1 MATPDTDRPAD
12 HARRPDAGPAG
23 SHGHGHDPG
32 PGHDHAHGHAPGH
45 GHAPSVGPAN
55 ERRVAIAA
63 LITGSFMLAEAVGGV
78 ISGSLA
84 LIADAGHMLT
94 DFASLGL
101 AWLGFRMARRP
112 ADARRTYGFDR
123 LQILAAFT
131 NGIALFFIAGW
142 IAVEAVGRLI
152 DPVAILGGTMLGIA
166 VAGLA
171 FNIAA
176 FLVLHGADRENL
188 NIRGA
193 LIHVLGDLLGSVAAI
208 AAALVIVL
216 TGWVPIDPILS
227 LLVAAI
233 LVRSAVLVTR
243 EAGHILL
250 EGAPRDRDVEAI
262 KTDLREH
269 IRGLAA
275 VEHVHLWSLTQSRQ
289 MATMHLLLDG
299 TRPQAEVVA
308 RVRHRLDDRFGIGH
322 ATIEV
327 TAGEAGE
334 AAR

>member
-1 MATPDTDRPAD
+1 MSRRTDLEGQGRAGGRGQR
-12 HARRPDAGPAG
+12 HAH
-23 SHGHGHDPG
+23 SHDHGHDH
-32 PGHDHAHGHAPGH
+32 GHDHAPTVD
-45 GHAPSVGPAN
+45 PSN
-55 ERRVAIAA
+55 EKRVATAA
-63 LITGSFMLAEAVGGV
+63 LITGSFMLAEVAGGV

-101 AWLGFRMARRP
+101 AWFGFRMARRP
-112 ADARRTYGFDR
+112 ADATRTYGFDR

-152 DPVAILGGTMLGIA
+152 EPVAILGGTMLAIA
-166 VAGLA
+166 VAGLV

-176 FLVLHGADRENL
+176 FLVLHGGDRENL

-208 AAALVIVL
+208 AAAIVIVL

-250 EGAPRDRDVEAI
+250 EGAPRDRDVEAV
-262 KTDLREH
+262 KADLRDSVA
-269 IRGLAA
+269 GLAA
-275 VEHVHLWSLTQSRQ
+275 VSHVHLWSLTQSRR
-289 MATMHLLLDG
+289 MATMHVHLDG

-308 RVRHRLDDRFGIGH
+308 EVRHRLDDRFGIGH

-327 TAGEAGE
+327 AADAPG
-334 AAR
+334 AARAC